1 MKMRKYTVTI
11 QESGMAGI
19 MVFNDVIAETMID
32 AMQEMSEFYCNMFG
46 LGDTLVNATAER
58 VED

>member
-1 MKMRKYTVTI
+1 MRKYNGTI
-11 QESGMAGI
+11 QESGMAGT
-19 MVFNDVIAETMID
+19 MTFNDVMAETMID
-32 AMQEMSEFYCNMFG
+32 AMQEMSEFYCSMFG